1 MPAGPAAKVND
12 MSDPLDKLLSPARLN
27 GLPLRNRILKAAT
40 FEGMAPGGNTHPQAV
55 RVPQKHRSRGHG
67 TDHPRLLRAGT

>member
-40 FEGMAPGGNTHPQAV
+40 FEGMAPE
-55 RVPQKHRSRGHG
+55 G
-67 TDHPRLLRAGT
+67 TPTPGCSSSTEASQPGARH